1 MCVYIY
7 IYMHMYYMDMHMR
20 MHLSKLDICGSSLG
34 HALAAALHAKGS
46 RSFGK
51 GQIGVTANVKLF

>member
-1 MCVYIY
+1 
-7 IYMHMYYMDMHMR
+7 MHMYYMDMHMR

-46 RSFGK
+46 RSFG
-51 GQIGVTANVKLF
+51 